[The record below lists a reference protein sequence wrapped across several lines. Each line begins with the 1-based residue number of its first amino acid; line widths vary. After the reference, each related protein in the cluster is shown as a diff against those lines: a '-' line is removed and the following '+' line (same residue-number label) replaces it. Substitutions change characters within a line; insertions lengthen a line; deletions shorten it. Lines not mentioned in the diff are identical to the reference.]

1 MADPHEGNVS
11 LFIARGEGPVLLASG
26 TIMEEPV
33 ESPRN
38 RRRRGRRMRANF
50 GRPLSGIRVV
60 DLTSLLPGGITTR
73 LLADLGAEVV
83 KVEPPGGEAGR
94 HFPPLDDG
102 LSVYYRLTAGG
113 KMVRFVDLKAPKG
126 RGELDRLLGRA
137 DVLIH
142 SLRSGAAQRLALS
155 EGDVAARHPRL
166 VQVRIAG
173 FRRSEKA
180 AHDLNFLA
188 SSGLLD
194 LNRDARGQPVVPG
207 FQIPDV
213 AGGAWPAV
221 AAVLTGLLER
231 ERTGRATA
239 VTVSL
244 HEGSLALLSFGAAEY
259 LATGRLASD
268 GALVTHELH
277 PCYGLYP
284 TKDGRLLAVA
294 CIEPKFWSGFCTL
307 LGLPDLVPL
316 QYASGAAGRRARR
329 RLAAATRRRTFKE
342 WTRRLESLDVC
353 VTPVAT
359 LAEAVRAE
367 LRVEKGRGVF
377 RRGRDGRY
385 EIVPRIR

>member
-1 MADPHEGNVS
+1 
-11 LFIARGEGPVLLASG
+11 
-26 TIMEEPV
+26 
-33 ESPRN
+33 
-38 RRRRGRRMRANF
+38 MRANF
-50 GRPLSGIRVV
+50 GRPLSGIRIV
-60 DLTSLLPGGITTR
+60 DATSLLPGGFATR

-94 HFPPLDDG
+94 HFPPLDGG

-113 KMVRFVDLKAPKG
+113 KKVRFLDLKTPKG
-126 RGELDRLLGRA
+126 RAGLQDLLAHA

-142 SLRSGAAQRLALS
+142 SLRPGAAARLSLS
-155 EGDVAARHPRL
+155 ESDVAARNPRL

-173 FRRSEKA
+173 FRHSTKA

-188 SSGLLD
+188 ASGLLD
-194 LNRDARGQPVVPG
+194 LNRDARGRPVIPR
-207 FQIPDV
+207 FQLPDI

-231 ERTGRATA
+231 DRTGRASA

-259 LATGRLASD
+259 LATGRVVSD

-294 CIEPKFWSGFCTL
+294 CIESKFWAGFCDV

-316 QYASGAAGRRARR
+316 QYASGTAGQRARR
-329 RLAAATRRRTFKE
+329 LLSAATRQRTFAE
-342 WTRRLESLDVC
+342 WARLLSRLDVC

-359 LAEAVRAE
+359 MAEAVDAE
-367 LRVEKGRGVF
+367 RRTENGRGVF

-385 EIVPRIR
+385 GIVPRIR

>member
-1 MADPHEGNVS
+1 
-11 LFIARGEGPVLLASG
+11 
-26 TIMEEPV
+26 
-33 ESPRN
+33 
-38 RRRRGRRMRANF
+38 MRANF
-50 GRPLSGIRVV
+50 GRPLAGIRIV
-60 DLTSLLPGGITTR
+60 DATSLLPGAFATR

-94 HFPPLDDG
+94 HFPPLDGG
-102 LSVYYRLTAGG
+102 LSVYYRLAAVG
-113 KMVRFVDLKAPKG
+113 KKVRFLDLKASKG
-126 RGELDRLLGRA
+126 RAALQGLLARA

-142 SLRSGAAQRLALS
+142 SLRPGAAKRLSLS
-155 EGDVAARHPRL
+155 ESDVAARNPHL

-173 FRRSEKA
+173 FRRSAKA

-188 SSGLLD
+188 ASGLLD
-194 LNRDARGQPVVPG
+194 LNRDTRGRPVIPR

-221 AAVLTGLLER
+221 AAILTGLLER
-231 ERTGRATA
+231 DRTGRASA

-244 HEGSLALLSFGAAEY
+244 QEGSLALLSFGAAEY
-259 LATGRLASD
+259 LATGRVVSD

-294 CIEPKFWSGFCTL
+294 CIEPKFWTGFCEA

-316 QYASGAAGRRARR
+316 QYASGAAGRRVRR
-329 RLAAATRRRTFKE
+329 RLSAATRQRTFAE
-342 WTRRLESLDVC
+342 WTRRLSKLDDC

-359 LAEAVRAE
+359 LAEAVDAERRA
-367 LRVEKGRGVF
+367 EKGRGVF

-385 EIVPRIR
+385 GLVPRIR

>member
-1 MADPHEGNVS
+1 MEPPIRAPG
-11 LFIARGEGPVLLASG
+11 ARRP
-26 TIMEEPV
+26 
-33 ESPRN
+33 
-38 RRRRGRRMRANF
+38 RGRGLRANF

-60 DLTSLLPGGITTR
+60 DLTSLLPGGFATR
-73 LLADLGAEVV
+73 LLADLGADVV
-83 KVEPPGGEAGR
+83 KVEPPGGESGR
-94 HFPPLDDG
+94 RFPPVVDG
-102 LSVYYRLTAGG
+102 LSVYYRLTASG
-113 KMVRFVDLKAPKG
+113 KKVRFLDLKTPKG
-126 RGELDRLLGRA
+126 RAALDGLLSKA

-142 SLRSGAAQRLALS
+142 SLRPGAARKLSLS
-155 EGDVAARHPRL
+155 ESDVASRNPGL

-173 FRRSEKA
+173 YRRSEKA

-194 LNRDARGQPVVPG
+194 LNRDERGRPVIPR

-231 ERTGRATA
+231 ERTGRVAA
-239 VTVSL
+239 ATVSL

-259 LATGRLASD
+259 LATGRTASE
-268 GALVTHELH
+268 GALVTRELH

-294 CIEPKFWSGFCTL
+294 CIESKFWAGWCAA

-316 QYASGAAGRRARR
+316 QYASGEEGRRARR
-329 RLAAATRRRTFKE
+329 RLAAATRRRTFAW
-342 WTRRLESLDVC
+342 WTRRLASLDVC

-359 LAEAVRAE
+359 VAEAIERE
-367 LRVEKGRGVF
+367 IRREKGPGVF
-377 RRGRDGRY
+377 RRGRDGRSG
-385 EIVPRIR
+385 IVPRIR

>member
-1 MADPHEGNVS
+1 
-11 LFIARGEGPVLLASG
+11 
-26 TIMEEPV
+26 
-33 ESPRN
+33 
-38 RRRRGRRMRANF
+38 MRANF
-50 GRPLSGIRVV
+50 GRPLSGIRIV
-60 DLTSLLPGGITTR
+60 DLTSLLPGGLATR
-73 LLADLGAEVV
+73 LLADLGAAVV
-83 KVEPPGGEAGR
+83 KVEPKGGEAGR

-113 KMVRFVDLKAPKG
+113 KKVRFVDLKAPGG
-126 RGELDRLLGRA
+126 RAALAGLVKRA

-142 SLRSGAAQRLALS
+142 SLRPGAVRRLALS
-155 EGDVAARHPRL
+155 PRDLAAWNPRL

-180 AHDLNFLA
+180 GHDANFLA

-194 LNRDARGQPVVPG
+194 LNRDERGRPVIPR

-239 VTVSL
+239 ATVSL

-259 LATGRLASD
+259 LATGRVTS
-268 GALVTHELH
+268 GGSLVTTELH

-294 CIEPKFWSGFCTL
+294 CIEPKFWSGFCEAV
-307 LGLPDLVPL
+307 GLPDLVSL
-316 QYASGAAGRRARR
+316 QFASGAAGRRARR
-329 RLAAATRRRTFKE
+329 RLAAATRRLTFAE

-359 LAEAVRAE
+359 LAEAVLEEVR
-367 LRVEKGRGVF
+367 LEKGRGVF
-377 RRGRDGRY
+377 RRAQGGRY

>member
-1 MADPHEGNVS
+1 
-11 LFIARGEGPVLLASG
+11 
-26 TIMEEPV
+26 
-33 ESPRN
+33 
-38 RRRRGRRMRANF
+38 MRANF

-60 DLTSLLPGGITTR
+60 DLTSLLPGGIATR
-73 LLADLGAEVV
+73 LLADLGAKVV

-113 KMVRFVDLKAPKG
+113 KKVRFLDLKTPKG
-126 RGELDRLLGRA
+126 RAALDGLLTRA

-142 SLRSGAAQRLALS
+142 SLRPGAAQRLSLS
-155 EGDVAARHPRL
+155 PKDVSVRYPRL

-173 FRRSEKA
+173 FRRSSKA
-180 AHDLNFLA
+180 GHDVNFLA
-188 SSGLLD
+188 TSGLLD
-194 LNRDARGQPVVPG
+194 LNRDARGRPVIPG

-221 AAVLTGLLER
+221 TAVLTGLLER
-231 ERTGRATA
+231 ERTGRAMA

-244 HEGSLALLSFGAAEY
+244 HEGSLALLSLGAAEY
-259 LATGRLASD
+259 LATGRMASD

-294 CIEPKFWSGFCTL
+294 CIEPKFWVGFCMAI
-307 LGLPDLVPL
+307 GLPDLVPL
-316 QYASGAAGRRARR
+316 QYASGVAGRTARR
-329 RLAAATRRRTFKE
+329 RLAAATRRRTFAE

-359 LAEAVRAE
+359 LAEAVKAE
-367 LRVEKGRGVF
+367 IRLEKGRGVF

>member
-1 MADPHEGNVS
+1 
-11 LFIARGEGPVLLASG
+11 
-26 TIMEEPV
+26 
-33 ESPRN
+33 
-38 RRRRGRRMRANF
+38 MRANF
-50 GRPLSGIRVV
+50 GRPLSGIHVV
-60 DLTSLLPGGITTR
+60 DLTSLLPGGMATR

-83 KVEPPGGEAGR
+83 KVEPPGGEAAR

-102 LSVYYRLTAGG
+102 LSVYYRVTAGG
-113 KMVRFVDLKAPKG
+113 KKVRFFDLKKQKG
-126 RGELDRLLGRA
+126 RAALDLLLDRS

-142 SLRSGAAQRLALS
+142 SFRTDAARRLTLS
-155 EGDVAARHPRL
+155 ESDVAARNPRL

-173 FRRSEKA
+173 FRHSKKA
-180 AHDLNFLA
+180 AHDLNFFA
-188 SSGLLD
+188 TAGLLD
-194 LNRDARGQPVVPG
+194 LNRDARGRPVIPR

-213 AGGAWPAV
+213 TGGAWPAV

-239 VTVSL
+239 VTVSVQ
-244 HEGSLALLSFGAAEY
+244 EGSLALLSFGAAEY
-259 LATGRLASD
+259 LATGRVVSD
-268 GALVTHELH
+268 GALVTDELH

-294 CIEPKFWSGFCTL
+294 CIEPKFWAGFCTAI
-307 LGLPDLVPL
+307 GLADLVPL
-316 QYASGAAGRRARR
+316 QYASGASGRNARR
-329 RLAAATRRRTFKE
+329 RLAAATRRRTFAE

-359 LAEAVRAE
+359 LAEAVKAE
-367 LRVEKGRGVF
+367 IRLEKGKGVF

>member
-1 MADPHEGNVS
+1 
-11 LFIARGEGPVLLASG
+11 
-26 TIMEEPV
+26 
-33 ESPRN
+33 
-38 RRRRGRRMRANF
+38 MRANF
-50 GRPLSGIRVV
+50 GRPLSGIRIV
-60 DLTSLLPGGITTR
+60 DLTSLLPGGMATR

-94 HFPPLDDG
+94 RFPPLADG
-102 LSVYYRLTAGG
+102 ISVYYRLTAGG
-113 KMVRFVDLKAPKG
+113 KKVRFLDLKTPRG
-126 RGELDRLLGRA
+126 RSALSRLVRRA

-142 SLRSGAAQRLALS
+142 SLRPGAVRRLSISARDL
-155 EGDVAARHPRL
+155 AAWNPRL
-166 VQVRIAG
+166 VRVRIAG

-180 AHDLNFLA
+180 GHDANFLA

-194 LNRDARGQPVVPG
+194 LNRDACGMPVIPR

-213 AGGAWPAV
+213 AGGTWPAV

-239 VTVSL
+239 ATVSL

-259 LATGRLASD
+259 LATGRVAS
-268 GALVTHELH
+268 GGSLVTSELH

-294 CIEPKFWSGFCTL
+294 CIESKFWAAFCAT

-316 QYASGAAGRRARR
+316 QYASGAPGRSARR
-329 RLAAATRRRTFKE
+329 RLAAATRRLTFAE
-342 WTRRLESLDVC
+342 WKRRLEPLDVC

-359 LAEAVRAE
+359 LAEAVRE
-367 LRVEKGRGVF
+367 DLRIEKGRGVF
-377 RRGRDGRY
+377 RRESGARC
-385 EIVPRIR
+385 EIIPRIR

>member
-1 MADPHEGNVS
+1 
-11 LFIARGEGPVLLASG
+11 
-26 TIMEEPV
+26 
-33 ESPRN
+33 
-38 RRRRGRRMRANF
+38 MRANF

-60 DLTSLLPGGITTR
+60 DLTSLLPGGIATR

-113 KMVRFVDLKAPKG
+113 KKVRFLDLKTPKG
-126 RGELDRLLGRA
+126 RAALDGLLTRA

-142 SLRSGAAQRLALS
+142 SLRPGAAQRLSLS
-155 EGDVAARHPRL
+155 PKDVSVRYPRL

-173 FRRSEKA
+173 FRRSSKA
-180 AHDLNFLA
+180 GHDVNFLA
-188 SSGLLD
+188 TSGLLD
-194 LNRDARGQPVVPG
+194 LNRDARGRPVIPG

-221 AAVLTGLLER
+221 TAVLTGLLER
-231 ERTGRATA
+231 ERTGRAMA

-244 HEGSLALLSFGAAEY
+244 HEGSLALLSLGAAEY
-259 LATGRLASD
+259 LATGRMASD

-294 CIEPKFWSGFCTL
+294 CIEPKFWAGFCMAI
-307 LGLPDLVPL
+307 GLPDLVPL
-316 QYASGAAGRRARR
+316 QYASGVAGRTARR
-329 RLAAATRRRTFKE
+329 RLAAATRRRTFAE

-367 LRVEKGRGVF
+367 LRLEKGRGVF

>member
-1 MADPHEGNVS
+1 
-11 LFIARGEGPVLLASG
+11 
-26 TIMEEPV
+26 
-33 ESPRN
+33 
-38 RRRRGRRMRANF
+38 MRANF
-50 GRPLSGIRVV
+50 GRPLSGIRIV
-60 DLTSLLPGGITTR
+60 DATSLLPGGFATR
-73 LLADLGAEVV
+73 LLADLGAKVV

-94 HFPPLDDG
+94 HFPPLDGG
-102 LSVYYRLTAGG
+102 LSVYYRLTAAG
-113 KMVRFVDLKAPKG
+113 KKVRFLDLKTPKG
-126 RGELDRLLGRA
+126 RAVLEGLLARA

-142 SLRSGAAQRLALS
+142 SLRPDAARRLSLS
-155 EGDVAARHPRL
+155 QSDVAARNPHL

-173 FRRSEKA
+173 FRRSAKA

-188 SSGLLD
+188 ASGLLD
-194 LNRDARGQPVVPG
+194 LNRDTRGRPVIPG

-239 VTVSL
+239 TTVSV

-259 LATGRLASD
+259 LAMGRVVSD

-294 CIEPKFWSGFCTL
+294 CIESKFWTGFCEAI
-307 LGLPDLVPL
+307 GLPDLVPL
-316 QYASGAAGRRARR
+316 QYASGSAGQRARR
-329 RLAAATRRRTFKE
+329 RLSAATRQRTFAE
-342 WTRRLESLDVC
+342 WTRLLSALDVC

-359 LAEAVRAE
+359 LAEAVDAERRA
-367 LRVEKGRGVF
+367 EKGRGVF

-385 EIVPRIR
+385 GIVPRIR

>member
-1 MADPHEGNVS
+1 MK
-11 LFIARGEGPVLLASG
+11 
-26 TIMEEPV
+26 
-33 ESPRN
+33 
-38 RRRRGRRMRANF
+38 ANF

-60 DLTSLLPGGITTR
+60 DLTSLLPGGIATR

-83 KVEPPGGEAGR
+83 KVEPPGGESGR
-94 HFPPLDDG
+94 HFPPLDEG

-113 KMVRFVDLKAPKG
+113 KKVRFLDLKTPKG
-126 RGELDRLLGRA
+126 RVALDVLLTRA

-142 SLRSGAAQRLALS
+142 SLRTGAVRRLSLS
-155 EGDVAARHPRL
+155 ASDVAERNPRL

-173 FRRSEKA
+173 FRRSSKA
-180 AHDLNFLA
+180 GHDANFLA
-188 SSGLLD
+188 ASGLLD
-194 LNRDARGQPVVPG
+194 LNRDTRGRPVIPR

-239 VTVSL
+239 ATVSL
-244 HEGSLALLSFGAAEY
+244 QEGSLALLSFGAAEY
-259 LATGRLASD
+259 LAMGRATSD

-294 CIEPKFWSGFCTL
+294 CIESKFWAAFCRTV
-307 LGLPDLVPL
+307 GLPDLVPL
-316 QYASGAAGRRARR
+316 QYASGVAGRRARL
-329 RLAAATRRRTFKE
+329 RLAAATRRRTFAE
-342 WTRRLESLDVC
+342 WTRRLELLDVC

-359 LAEAVRAE
+359 LAEAVKAE
-367 LRVEKGRGVF
+367 LRQEKGRGVF

-385 EIVPRIR
+385 EIIPRIR

>member
-1 MADPHEGNVS
+1 V
-11 LFIARGEGPVLLASG
+11 
-26 TIMEEPV
+26 
-33 ESPRN
+33 
-38 RRRRGRRMRANF
+38 RANF

-60 DLTSLLPGGITTR
+60 DLTSLLPGGIATR
-73 LLADLGAEVV
+73 LLADLGAKVV

-113 KMVRFVDLKAPKG
+113 KNVRFWDLKTPKG
-126 RGELDRLLGRA
+126 RAALDGLFTRA

-142 SLRSGAAQRLALS
+142 SLRPGAAQRLSLS
-155 EGDVAARHPRL
+155 PRDVSVRHPRL

-173 FRRSEKA
+173 FRRSSKA
-180 AHDLNFLA
+180 GHDVNFLA
-188 SSGLLD
+188 TSGLLD
-194 LNRDARGQPVVPG
+194 LNRDVRGRPVIPG

-221 AAVLTGLLER
+221 TAVLTGLLER

-244 HEGSLALLSFGAAEY
+244 HEGSLALLSLGAAEY
-259 LATGRLASD
+259 LATGRMTSD

-294 CIEPKFWSGFCTL
+294 CIESKFWAGFCTAI
-307 LGLPDLVPL
+307 GLPDLVPL
-316 QYASGAAGRRARR
+316 QYAAGAAGQRARA
-329 RLAAATRRRTFKE
+329 RLAAVTRRRTFAE
-342 WTRRLESLDVC
+342 WTRRLEPLDVC

-367 LRVEKGRGVF
+367 LRLEKGRGVF
-377 RRGRDGRY
+377 RRGRDGRF

>member
-1 MADPHEGNVS
+1 MK
-11 LFIARGEGPVLLASG
+11 
-26 TIMEEPV
+26 
-33 ESPRN
+33 
-38 RRRRGRRMRANF
+38 ANF

-60 DLTSLLPGGITTR
+60 DLTSLLPGGIATR

-113 KMVRFVDLKAPKG
+113 KKVRFLDLKTPKG
-126 RGELDRLLGRA
+126 RAALDGLVTRA

-142 SLRSGAAQRLALS
+142 SLRPGAARRLSLS
-155 EGDVAARHPRL
+155 ESDVAASESASRAGPHRGFSSFGKGGPRPELLRHVGPPRPEPRRARPAGHPR
-166 VQVRIAG
+166 
-173 FRRSEKA
+173 
-180 AHDLNFLA
+180 
-188 SSGLLD
+188 
-194 LNRDARGQPVVPG
+194 

-221 AAVLTGLLER
+221 TAVLTGLLER

-259 LATGRLASD
+259 LATGRVASD

-294 CIEPKFWSGFCTL
+294 CIESKFWAGFCTAI
-307 LGLPDLVPL
+307 GLPDLVPL

-329 RLAAATRRRTFKE
+329 RLAAATRRRTFAE

-367 LRVEKGRGVF
+367 LRLEKGRGVF

>member
-1 MADPHEGNVS
+1 V
-11 LFIARGEGPVLLASG
+11 
-26 TIMEEPV
+26 
-33 ESPRN
+33 
-38 RRRRGRRMRANF
+38 RANF

-60 DLTSLLPGGITTR
+60 DATSLLPGGFATR

-94 HFPPLDDG
+94 HFPPLDGG
-102 LSVYYRLTAGG
+102 LSVYYRMTAGG
-113 KMVRFVDLKAPKG
+113 KRVRFLDLKTPKG
-126 RGELDRLLGRA
+126 QAALRVLLESA
-137 DVLIH
+137 DVLLH
-142 SLRSGAAQRLALS
+142 SLRPGAVRRLSLS
-155 EGDVAARHPRL
+155 PKELSVRYPRL

-173 FRRSEKA
+173 FRRAAKA

-188 SSGLLD
+188 TSGLLD
-194 LNRDARGQPVVPG
+194 LNRDAQGRPVIPG

-221 AAVLTGLLER
+221 AAILTGLLER
-231 ERTGRATA
+231 ERTGRASA
-239 VTVSL
+239 ATVSV

-259 LATGRLASD
+259 LATGRVMSD

-294 CIEPKFWSGFCTL
+294 CIEPKFWAGFCKAV
-307 LGLPDLVPL
+307 GLPDLIPS
-316 QYASGAAGRRARR
+316 QYADGAAGRRARR
-329 RLAAATRRRTFKE
+329 RLSAVTRRRTFAQ
-342 WTRRLESLDVC
+342 WARQLSTLDVC

-359 LAEAVRAE
+359 LVEAVDAE
-367 LRVEKGRGVF
+367 RREEKGRGVF

-385 EIVPRIR
+385 GIVPRIR